1 MIITVAPM
9 SSSGT
14 GLFEGLATRL
24 TGGEPSRLH
33 RRGLA
38 DIVGL
43 KKGKNSIFHHPLNP
57 LAIML
62 EKPRP
67 TSAPDRRSALPGLD
81 GLAPQIQEA
90 ILARG
95 RRTRLEDGQ
104 ALFRQGSPARRCYLV
119 ASGRLKLV
127 KLHEQGKEAVF
138 RYIGPGQVTAAVAVF
153 KEKAYPLTAVA
164 IGDTEVVGW
173 DRSTLMALL
182 REHPE
187 LALYLLQVVVER
199 LDEVQNRYLELNA
212 EQVQQR
218 LARAL
223 LRIMKHSGRRTPE
236 GILIDFPLSR
246 QELADY
252 TGTTLYTVSRTMSA
266 WEKNGWVVS
275 GRERI
280 TITDPHALVKFSETG
295 ETD

>member
-1 MIITVAPM
+1 M
-9 SSSGT
+9 
-14 GLFEGLATRL
+14 
-24 TGGEPSRLH
+24 
-33 RRGLA
+33 
-38 DIVGL
+38 
-43 KKGKNSIFHHPLNP
+43 
-57 LAIML
+57 ML
-62 EKPRP
+62 ETLGPTNPPPHRP
-67 TSAPDRRSALPGLD
+67 ALPGLD
-81 GLAPQIQEA
+81 GVAPQIREA

-95 RRTRLEDGQ
+95 QRNRVPSGQ
-104 ALFRQGSPARRCYLV
+104 PLYRQGSPARRCYLV

-138 RYIGPGQVTAAVAVF
+138 RYIGPGEITAVVAVF

-164 IGDTEVVGW
+164 IGDTQVVGW
-173 DRSTLMALL
+173 DRPTFMALL
-182 REHPE
+182 REYPE
-187 LALYLLQVVVER
+187 LALHLLQVAVER
-199 LDEVQNRYLELNA
+199 LDEVQTRYLELNA

-223 LRIMKHSGRRTPE
+223 LRIMKHSGRRTPD

-252 TGTTLYTVSRTMSA
+252 TGTTLYTVSRTLSA
-266 WEKNGWVVS
+266 WEKNGWVAS

-280 TITDPHALVKFSETG
+280 TVTDPHTLVKFSETG